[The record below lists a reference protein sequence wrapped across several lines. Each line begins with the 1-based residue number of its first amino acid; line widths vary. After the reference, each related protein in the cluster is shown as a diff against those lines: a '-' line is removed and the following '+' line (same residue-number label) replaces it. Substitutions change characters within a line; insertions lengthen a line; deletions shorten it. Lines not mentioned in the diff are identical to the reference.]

1 MKGRI
6 GLVTILTDNI
16 PSMKEF
22 YGEVLGFEV
31 KEDLGNYVEFVN
43 KGVRFALC
51 TRNVMHEGT
60 GHSSYKKLGVGQA
73 FELAFPLIKGGDPCQ
88 GAGDDALGA
97 EDGFLR
103 GSRWEHPRALLPQA
117 WGAGV
122 ASAGCEALGGPG
134 LATLFPDADYV
145 DALLLSLAVVGHQ

>member
-60 GHSSYKKLGVGQA
+60 GHSSYKKPGVGQA
-73 FELAFPLIKGGDPCQ
+73 FELAFPLDTPEEVDRAYDEIESKGATPVKGPETMPWGRRTVFFADP
-88 GAGDDALGA
+88 
-97 EDGFLR
+97 DGNIHELY
-103 GSRWEHPRALLPQA
+103 SLK
-117 WGAGV
+117 
-122 ASAGCEALGGPG
+122 PG
-134 LATLFPDADYV
+134 ERV
-145 DALLLSLAVVGHQ
+145 